1 MKTKNN
7 FKTTTRLTDFNKKF
21 CAYKVCMY
29 RLFHKSPLVM
39 RPLLYLT
46 CLQIFEDWL
55 AIHTDA
61 LCEQGPKQLPLPVLS
76 EIQNKIPVFLKAY
89 LARKCRRSKIS
100 TVFTGEVINNVSA
113 IWREKKLICY
123 APKEKNNLKGW
134 QSNDICVGIK
144 TSACTVP

>member
-1 MKTKNN
+1 
-7 FKTTTRLTDFNKKF
+7 
-21 CAYKVCMY
+21 MY
-29 RLFHKSPLVM
+29 ILFHKSPLVM

-89 LARKCRRSKIS
+89 LAKKSQLFI
-100 TVFTGEVINNVSA
+100 FTGEVINNVSA
-113 IWREKKLICY
+113 I
-123 APKEKNNLKGW
+123 
-134 QSNDICVGIK
+134 
-144 TSACTVP
+144 